1 MKLPIFASM
10 LFFSSMAF
18 GADEFVIGIN
28 EGNGEPYAIRD
39 GETLKGG
46 IIKDFGE
53 ALSAETKIPVKF
65 KFTSRKRIE
74 AELKDGSVTAA
85 CIHNPHWTQQPDAL
99 QWSIPIF
106 KEEKWLIVNKAKP
119 LSIKAIGDLKGKK
132 IGTILGFYYPKEL
145 SDLFA
150 SKNATREDVSSL
162 NQNFDKLEKG
172 RIDTF
177 IDANLPVLY
186 HLKTTKT
193 VSKFDKADYIMETV
207 DIHCGI
213 TKNTKI
219 SLDAV
224 NKGIE
229 AMKTKGTMDAIL
241 KKYR

>member
-1 MKLPIFASM
+1 MKLPILASM
-10 LFFSSMAF
+10 LLVSGVAF

-85 CIHNPHWTQQPDAL
+85 CIHNPNWTKERDAL
-99 QWSIPIF
+99 QWSVPLF
-106 KEEKWLIVNKAKP
+106 KEEKWLMVNKAKP
-119 LSIKAIGDLKGKK
+119 LPIKAIGDLKGKK
-132 IGTILGFYYPKEL
+132 VGTILGFYYPKEL
-145 SDLFA
+145 SSMFA
-150 SKNATREDVSSL
+150 SKGASREDVSSL

-177 IDANLPVLY
+177 VDSNLQVLY
-186 HLKTTKT
+186 HLKTTNSA
-193 VSKFDKADYIMETV
+193 SKFEKADLILETV
-207 DIHCGI
+207 EIHCGI